1 MSLSQTSDQRPVS
14 TDNQIDRTN
23 TTTNQETS
31 FGESLASLLD
41 DPNIISIHNVSNND
55 DAFNCIGAEDV
66 VQTHLN
72 YEQDPFTRIE
82 ALYNQLTYSLGQA
95 SYGKEYDYHE
105 RHYSVS
111 SSSTLP
117 PLAPSATTATVSA
130 PPRSTSLSTVAT
142 SISLAASLIP
152 NSTNSQEKK
161 LAQMLPPLMSDCQF
175 TQSQLHEIELYQ
187 LGSEKANFL
196 NPLLVNKAVTPYFK
210 DTHNDV
216 SSKTADNQATCTGL
230 ENFCSKFCYPTN
242 FATIASSPLFAK
254 NFVLNSN
261 SETLTDKR
269 QNALKGEIYDDDT
282 VHLQLLPSNNGF
294 PYYLRSNSS
303 KLDELRESLNIP
315 PSYVLPSS
323 QLVHEY
329 NDENEEDGNHHYDSV
344 ISNSSIS
351 YAAIAPLRRNDT
363 DETPTPL
370 RYHNQANTIP
380 SSPIIK
386 IGRSQQASTM
396 SQMRSSTSDA
406 STDTPPFAHVPK
418 HNVHNMVFPIIFT
431 FFERKQDFMSYVQQ
445 FIEKESVTVQPPPS
459 TRPTSYVKRAPRCHS
474 PKSSEI
480 YDIGP
485 KILPVPFSKDYI
497 DLKNTRFKPLSELK
511 QMAHY
516 QLPPNESCNYV
527 VDKTKKKGNHC
538 PNRPASADL
547 GAFRLQP
554 PPLNTLGEAKNDRYY
569 SRLNIY
575 ELSKILE
582 LDQFSIDLTK
592 FIEGV
597 ILEIFGNYCD
607 FKLGLQTWIRDTDK
621 EKRKSLI
628 QQLYSYTS
636 IFYPELDQFKLEVII
651 RRGSYSM
658 MQTRLRRERRL
669 QRGKK

>member
-1 MSLSQTSDQRPVS
+1 M
-14 TDNQIDRTN
+14 
-23 TTTNQETS
+23 
-31 FGESLASLLD
+31 
-41 DPNIISIHNVSNND
+41 
-55 DAFNCIGAEDV
+55 
-66 VQTHLN
+66 
-72 YEQDPFTRIE
+72 
-82 ALYNQLTYSLGQA
+82 
-95 SYGKEYDYHE
+95 
-105 RHYSVS
+105 
-111 SSSTLP
+111 
-117 PLAPSATTATVSA
+117 
-130 PPRSTSLSTVAT
+130 
-142 SISLAASLIP
+142 
-152 NSTNSQEKK
+152 
-161 LAQMLPPLMSDCQF
+161 
-175 TQSQLHEIELYQ
+175 
-187 LGSEKANFL
+187 
-196 NPLLVNKAVTPYFK
+196 
-210 DTHNDV
+210 
-216 SSKTADNQATCTGL
+216 
-230 ENFCSKFCYPTN
+230 
-242 FATIASSPLFAK
+242 
-254 NFVLNSN
+254 LNSN

-527 VDKTKKKGNHC
+527 VDKTKKRAIIV
-538 PNRPASADL
+538 P
-547 GAFRLQP
+547 
-554 PPLNTLGEAKNDRYY
+554 
-569 SRLNIY
+569 I
-575 ELSKILE
+575 
-582 LDQFSIDLTK
+582 
-592 FIEGV
+592 
-597 ILEIFGNYCD
+597 
-607 FKLGLQTWIRDTDK
+607 GLQVLTSVHLDYSHHHSIPLA
-621 EKRKSLI
+621 KRKTTGIIPDSISMSCQRYSNWISLV
-628 QQLYSYTS
+628 LT
-636 IFYPELDQFKLEVII
+636 
-651 RRGSYSM
+651 
-658 MQTRLRRERRL
+658 
-669 QRGKK
+669 